1 MDPRYSVALTDWLAC
16 ARRGRRE
23 PAAVAARRASEDA
36 SGRVV
41 AAGAAGHVLD
51 YDDTYVPGLCHL
63 SAPVAPVACILGA
76 DCGASVGDVLESYA
90 VGVEAM
96 AALASASHPALYA
109 RGWHPT
115 AVCGAVGAAAAAG
128 RLLSLDESATNAA
141 TSLALLRAGG
151 LLAAFGSDGKALQVG
166 LAAATGLVA
175 ARLTAA
181 GARVPGSV
189 RSGFESAY
197 GARWAEPGKTPAIA
211 DNWIKAYPCC
221 LQTHAAIEAA
231 DEVRGA
237 GTVPQSAR
245 VVVNPVSRRA
255 APYDDAGSGLEAK
268 FSIPYTV
275 ALTLL
280 RGPPSVD
287 DFSSV
292 QEDARALARHIT
304 IATSDD
310 VAESEAVLETSEGVS
325 RRVTAALGSP
335 QRPMSEDQLLCKVHS
350 LAGAEL
356 DGVLDDVDRPAKIL
370 VEAARL

>member
-23 PAAVAARRASEDA
+23 PAAAAARRASEDA

-63 SAPVAPVACILGA
+63 SAPIAPVACILGA
-76 DCGASVGDVLESYA
+76 DSGASIADVLAGYA
-90 VGVEAM
+90 VGVETM

-128 RLLSLDESATNAA
+128 SVLGLDERATRVA

-166 LAAATGLVA
+166 LAAATGLTA
-175 ARLTAA
+175 ARLAAA
-181 GARVPGSV
+181 GARVPTSV

-197 GARWAEPGKTPAIA
+197 EGRWDDPGESPSIA

-231 DEVRGA
+231 DEARRAGA
-237 GTVPQSAR
+237 VPQRAR
-245 VVVNPVSRRA
+245 VVVHPVSRRA
-255 APYDDAGSGLEAK
+255 APYDDVGSGLEAK

-280 RGPPSVD
+280 HGPPSVD
-287 DFSSV
+287 DFTSAR
-292 QEDARALARHIT
+292 EDVRALARNIT
-304 IATSDD
+304 VATDAD
-310 VAESEAVLETSEGVS
+310 VGESEAVLETPEGFS
-325 RRVTAALGSP
+325 RRVAAALGSP
-335 QRPMSEDQLLCKVHS
+335 QRPMTENQLQRKVHS

-356 DGVLDDVDRPAKIL
+356 DGVVDEMDRPAKIL